1 MSIVG
6 LQPVCSWQRDL
17 HVSRSTPNKRRRR
30 TARNGSHR
38 NPTRLLY
45 KLTPPTGFAPLLIHV
60 HAARPLL
67 DSIPLLIHVHAA
79 RPLLDSIPLLIHVHA
94 ARPLLDSIALLVDVH
109 AARLFGSTHTHP
121 FSGVQASPSHQ
132 QAAGT
137 QVSANPLCTAE
148 TEVSANPLRIERVH
162 VHQASDIFKFNQD
175 HIIYAGCYVSW

>member
-45 KLTPPTGFAPLLIHV
+45 KLTPPTGFA
-60 HAARPLL
+60 
-67 DSIPLLIHVHAA
+67 
-79 RPLLDSIPLLIHVHA
+79 PLLIHVHA

>member
-6 LQPVCSWQRDL
+6 LQPVCSWQQDL

-45 KLTPPTGFAPLLIHV
+45 KLTPPTGFA
-60 HAARPLL
+60 
-67 DSIPLLIHVHAA
+67 PLLIHVHAA

>member
-45 KLTPPTGFAPLLIHV
+45 KLTPPTGFA
-60 HAARPLL
+60 
-67 DSIPLLIHVHAA
+67 PLLIHVHAA